1 MAEEQENSNRTAK
14 THLNGPDGHLEKQA
28 DLSYAENGRNNPQ
41 YCWANNVRSCCVR
54 VGIDCKRRKQ
64 LSKIVRPAVHH

>member
-14 THLNGPDGHLEKQA
+14 THLNGPDGYLEKQA

-41 YCWANNVRSCCVR
+41 YC
-54 VGIDCKRRKQ
+54 
-64 LSKIVRPAVHH
+64 